1 MTKFASSVRFKVR
14 PGSVDK
20 VRNLFVNYDISTLG
34 GALSHEVIE
43 FGEGKFQTTV
53 IWESEQCLADA
64 RPELVAFLNT
74 IRADLEELSPELGV
88 TDPISGKLIAE
99 LGSK

>member
-1 MTKFASSVRFKVR
+1 
-14 PGSVDK
+14 
-20 VRNLFVNYDISTLG
+20 VNYDISTLG